1 MARFDPIGV
10 KLEELKITSANGKS
24 IDIEDLLVGLSFEE
38 SLFEGTLIGGLV
50 LVDATGLLAN
60 LPVIGQETIDFAVSK
75 GPIYKR
81 YQFRTAGIDTQVAH
95 NSFTTT
101 YALSLVQGS
110 YFNDSTKLISQA
122 FNGTMSSIIKSIYTD
137 ILLVEEKD
145 LDIEES
151 KGVYKF
157 IAPRWSPYAT
167 IKWCARRAVD
177 SDDIPMMSYNTLND
191 GRKLKSLS
199 TLFDQEPV
207 EKYTQNASNPSTSE
221 AQSQRGDFANY
232 DGRVK
237 TPFRFTALS
246 TGPTGSSIVSGA
258 YASRNMV
265 LDTAT
270 RTWREVRFNYRQM
283 FDKLPHLAKHPML
296 DDGFGYDVDS
306 PDTTSSTF
314 ITSGGAHG
322 TSAIGYADR
331 SVTISPIIRSYI
343 NSLDNYSYRL
353 SVSGRFDLHAG
364 SIVDLEILKNRLTT
378 HNDPDDALDQRR
390 SGKHIILNLKHVF
403 NRRDSRIEYTI
414 DFDCGRDTME
424 KATNER
430 V

>member
-1 MARFDPIGV
+1 MARFDPTGV

-38 SLFEGTLIGGLV
+38 SLFESTLIGGLV
-50 LVDATGLLAN
+50 LTDATGLLAN
-60 LPVIGQETIDFAVSK
+60 LPVIGQETIDFAISK
-75 GPIYKR
+75 GPTYKR
-81 YQFRTAGIDTQVAH
+81 YKFRTAGVNSQVTH

-101 YALSLVQGS
+101 YALQLVQES
-110 YFNDSTKLISQA
+110 YFQDSTKLISQS
-122 FNGTMSSIIKSIYTD
+122 FNGTMSDIIKSIYTD
-137 ILLVEEKD
+137 TLLVDEAD
-145 LDIEES
+145 LDIEDS

-157 IAPRWSPYAT
+157 VAPRWSPYAT

-177 SDDIPMMSYNTLND
+177 GDDIPMMCYNTLND
-191 GRKLKSLS
+191 GRKLKSFT
-199 TLFDQEPV
+199 TLFAQTPV
-207 EKYTQNASNPSTSE
+207 ERYTQNASNPSTSS
-221 AQSQRGDFANY
+221 ATSQSGDFADY

-246 TGPTGSSIVSGA
+246 TGPTGQSIVSGA

-265 LDTAT
+265 LDIAT
-270 RTWREVRFNYRQM
+270 RTYREVRFNYRSL
-283 FDKLPHLAKHPML
+283 FDKLPHLAQHPML
-296 DDGFGYDVDS
+296 DDGIGFDVDS
-306 PDTTSSTF
+306 PDTTSTTF

-322 TSAIGYADR
+322 PSAIGYADR
-331 SVTISPIIRSYI
+331 SVTISPLIRSYI

-364 SIVDLEILKNRLTT
+364 SLVDLEIHKNRLTT
-378 HNDPDDALDQRR
+378 YNDPDDALDQRR

-424 KATNER
+424 KATDER